1 MGPRKKLQGI
11 LKEEQAKK
19 VFVLLHTTS
28 IFLIN
33 TVPTFDAFSKFLCNN
48 ACILPNPDQ
57 EKRKH
62 DKERRAKEAE
72 EKRIRD
78 QVAAEMQEAKAAQ
91 GR

>member
-1 MGPRKKLQGI
+1 MCTESDLKDLGLPMGPRKKLQGI

-48 ACILPNPDQ
+48 ACILPNPD
-57 EKRKH
+57 
-62 DKERRAKEAE
+62 
-72 EKRIRD
+72 
-78 QVAAEMQEAKAAQ
+78 
-91 GR
+91 